1 MGKRTSS
8 KHDDDLTYVEVQQIE
23 DNKGRTYIEMTSYDD
38 NKDGTTLFQQW
49 SDYWDLLKQNK
60 RWTLDNP
67 EFSKVDSWVEAQ

>member
-1 MGKRTSS
+1 
-8 KHDDDLTYVEVQQIE
+8 
-23 DNKGRTYIEMTSYDD
+23 MTSYDD